1 MKTPDESPSV
11 TTTGQSSRREF
22 LTQSGAVVAGSV
34 LAGGALSRAYAG
46 EDNTIRIGLV
56 GCGGRGTGAARDA
69 LLAGPNMQLVA
80 MGDIFMPKVQN
91 SLARLLK
98 VKEENR
104 ALETSIKVKPDHC
117 FAGLDAYQKVIDSG
131 VDYVLLCTPPGF
143 RPAHIEYAVK
153 KGVHIFAEKP
163 CATDSPGVR
172 RILALADEMKRKKIG
187 LLSGF
192 NSRHVF
198 HYIDL
203 VKAIHDGRLGDV
215 MSLHA
220 YFNTGNIWYR
230 QREEGMTLPEYHF
243 HNWFHVDW
251 LCGDHI
257 VEQHVHNL
265 DRCNWIMQAHP
276 VKAYGMGGRQYHT
289 GRGGNIY
296 DHFTVEFEYEN
307 GVRMTSM
314 CRQIGGTD
322 AKIGEEIVGT
332 KGLAAMVG
340 QKAQFTGEN
349 ARVFREHPNQHES
362 HRQEHID
369 FIAALRRGEIP
380 NDTQFLCDS
389 TLTAIMG
396 RESAYTG
403 KYVTWDGI
411 LNSELQLSPPDLAAW
426 DGSIR
431 SVPKPGMP
439 RV

>member
-1 MKTPDESPSV
+1 MTRRRFLETGAKVTALTGFSV
-11 TTTGQSSRREF
+11 GGQAF
-22 LTQSGAVVAGSV
+22 GANND
-34 LAGGALSRAYAG
+34 R
-46 EDNTIRIGLV
+46 IRVGLV

-69 LLAGPNMQLVA
+69 LLAGTNIELVA
-80 MGDIFMPKVQN
+80 MGDIFKAKVEN
-91 SLARLLK
+91 SLGKLMK
-98 VKEENR
+98 IKEDNR
-104 ALETSIKVKPDHC
+104 ALKSSIKVKPDHC
-117 FAGLDAYQKVIDSG
+117 FAGLDAYKKVIDSDI
-131 VDYVLLCTPPGF
+131 DYVLLCTPPGF

-172 RILALADEMKRKKIG
+172 RILALENEMKRKGIA

-198 HYIDL
+198 HYADM
-203 VKAIHDGRLGDV
+203 VKAIHDGELGDV
-215 MSLHA
+215 MSLYA

-265 DRCNWIMQAHP
+265 DFCNWIMQAHP
-276 VKAYGMGGRQYHT
+276 AKAYGMGGRQYHLD
-289 GRGGNIY
+289 RGGNIY

-307 GVRMTSM
+307 GIRMTSM
-314 CRQIGGTD
+314 CRQIKGTD
-322 AKIGEEIVGT
+322 TKIGEEIVGT
-332 KGLAAMVG
+332 KGHAAIVARKT
-340 QKAQFTGEN
+340 QITGEN

-369 FIAALRRGEIP
+369 FVAALRRGETP
-380 NDTQFLCDS
+380 NDTRFLCES

-403 KYVTWDGI
+403 KHVTWDEI
-411 LNSELQLSPPDLAAW
+411 LNSNLQLTPPDIAAW

-431 SVPKPGMP
+431 PVPRPGMR

>member
-1 MKTPDESPSV
+1 MKLDKDTM
-11 TTTGQSSRREF
+11 TRRHF
-22 LTQSGAVVAGSV
+22 LKTSTEIAAMVGFSIASQ
-34 LAGGALSRAYAG
+34 AYG
-46 EDNTIRIGLV
+46 VNKDRIRVGLV
-56 GCGGRGTGAARDA
+56 GCGGRGTGAAQDA
-69 LLAGPNMQLVA
+69 LMAGPNIELVS
-80 MGDIFMPKVQN
+80 MGDIFMAKVER
-91 SLARLLK
+91 SLARLSRLK
-98 VKEENR
+98 EDNKS
-104 ALETSIKVKPDHC
+104 L
-117 FAGLDAYQKVIDSG
+117 
-131 VDYVLLCTPPGF
+131 DYVLLCTPPGF
-143 RPAHIEYAVK
+143 RPEHIEYAVK

-172 RILALADEMKRKKIG
+172 RILALENEMRRKGIG

-198 HYIDL
+198 HYANL
-203 VKAIHDGRLGDV
+203 VKAVHDGELGDV
-215 MSLHA
+215 MSLYA

-230 QREEGMTLPEYHF
+230 EREQGMTLPEYHF

-265 DRCNWIMQAHP
+265 DFCNWIMQAHP
-276 VKAYGMGGRQYHT
+276 IKAYGMGGRQYHT
-289 GRGGNIY
+289 DRGGNIY

-314 CRQIGGTD
+314 CRQINGTD
-322 AKIGEEIVGT
+322 TKIGEEIVGT
-332 KGLAAMVG
+332 KGHGLIVG
-340 QKAQFTGEN
+340 RKTEITGEN
-349 ARVFREHPNQHES
+349 AKVFPKHPEQHES

-369 FIAALRRGEIP
+369 FIASLRRGEIL
-380 NDTQFLCDS
+380 NDTHFLCES

-403 KYVTWDGI
+403 KYVSWDDI
-411 LNSELQLSPPDLAAW
+411 LNSDLQLSPSNIAQW

-431 SVPKPGMP
+431 PVPKPGMS

>member
-1 MKTPDESPSV
+1 MKSDKDTMTRRRFLE
-11 TTTGQSSRREF
+11 TGTKVAALAGFS
-22 LTQSGAVVAGSV
+22 VAGK
-34 LAGGALSRAYAG
+34 AFGANN
-46 EDNTIRIGLV
+46 DCIRVGLV

-69 LLAGPNMQLVA
+69 LLAGENIELVA
-80 MGDIFMPKVQN
+80 MGDIFKAKVEK
-91 SLARLLK
+91 SLGRLMK
-98 VKEENR
+98 IKEDGR
-104 ALETSIKVKPDHC
+104 ALKDSVKVEPDHS
-117 FAGLDAYQKVIDSG
+117 FAGLDAYKKVIDSG
-131 VDYVLLCTPPGF
+131 IDYVLLCTPPGF

-153 KGVHIFAEKP
+153 KGVNIFAEKP

-172 RILALADEMKRKKIG
+172 RILALEKEMKRKGIA

-198 HYIDL
+198 HYADL
-203 VKAIHDGRLGDV
+203 VKAIHDGELGDV
-215 MSLHA
+215 MSLYA

-230 QREEGMTLPEYHF
+230 EREEGMTLPEYHF

-265 DRCNWIMQAHP
+265 DFCNWIMQAHP
-276 VKAYGMGGRQYHT
+276 VRAYGMGGRQYHVN
-289 GRGGNIY
+289 RGGNIY

-314 CRQIGGTD
+314 CRQIKGTD
-322 AKIGEEIVGT
+322 TKIGEEIVGT
-332 KGLAAMVG
+332 KGHAAIVSRKS
-340 QKAQFTGEN
+340 QITGEN

-369 FIAALRRGEIP
+369 FVAALRRGEIP
-380 NDTQFLCDS
+380 NDTRFLCES

-403 KYVTWDGI
+403 KNVTWDEI
-411 LNSELQLSPPDLAAW
+411 LNSKLQLTPPDIAAW

-431 SVPKPGMP
+431 PVPRPGMA

>member
-1 MKTPDESPSV
+1 MKPENNTM
-11 TTTGQSSRREF
+11 TRRRF
-22 LTQSGAVVAGSV
+22 LKTSTQITA
-34 LAGGALSRAYAG
+34 LAGLSVVTQAYGANNDR
-46 EDNTIRIGLV
+46 IRVGLV
-56 GCGGRGTGAARDA
+56 GCGGRGTGAAQDA
-69 LLAGPNMQLVA
+69 MMAGPNVELVA
-80 MGDIFMPKVQN
+80 MGDIFMAKVER
-91 SLARLLK
+91 SLARLSKLKSNNKAIQNNLK
-98 VKEENR
+98 VKP
-104 ALETSIKVKPDHC
+104 SHC

-131 VDYVLLCTPPGF
+131 IDYVLLCTPPGF
-143 RPAHIEYAVK
+143 RPDHIGYAVK
-153 KGVHIFAEKP
+153 KGVNIFAEKP

-172 RILALADEMKRKKIG
+172 RILALEDEMKRKGIA

-192 NSRHVF
+192 NGRHVF
-198 HYIDL
+198 HYVDL
-203 VKAIHDGRLGDV
+203 VSAIHNGELGDIKALY
-215 MSLHA
+215 S

-230 QREEGMTLPEYHF
+230 ERESGMSLPDYHF

-289 GRGGNIY
+289 DRGGNIY

-307 GVRMTSM
+307 GIRMTSM
-314 CRQIGGTD
+314 CRQIQGTD
-322 AKIGEEIVGT
+322 AKVGEEIVGT
-332 KGLAAMVG
+332 KGFGSLVG
-340 QKAQFTGEN
+340 RKAQFTGEN
-349 ARVFREHPNQHES
+349 ARIFREYPEQHES
-362 HRQEHID
+362 HLQEHID

-380 NDTQFLCDS
+380 NDTRFLCES

-403 KYVTWDGI
+403 KHVTWDEI
-411 LNSELQLSPPDLAAW
+411 LNSNLRLTPPDIARW

-431 SVPKPGMP
+431 PVPKPGMP

>member
-1 MKTPDESPSV
+1 MKPNNTTMTRRRFLR
-11 TTTGQSSRREF
+11 TTTQ
-22 LTQSGAVVAGSV
+22 VAA
-34 LAGGALSRAYAG
+34 LAGFSVATRAYGAG
-46 EDNTIRIGLV
+46 NDRIRVGLV

-69 LLAGPNMQLVA
+69 MMAGANIELVA
-80 MGDIFMPKVQN
+80 MGDIFMPKVER
-91 SLARLLK
+91 SLAQLSKLK
-98 VKEENR
+98 GDNEKLR
-104 ALETSIKVKPDHC
+104 DGIKVTPDRC

-131 VDYVLLCTPPGF
+131 IDYVLLCTPPGF

-163 CATDSPGVR
+163 CATDAPGVR
-172 RILALADEMKRKKIG
+172 RILALENEMKRKGIG

-192 NSRHVF
+192 NGRHVF
-198 HYIDL
+198 HYADL
-203 VKAIHDGRLGDV
+203 VTAIHDGALGDV
-215 MSLHA
+215 TALYA

-230 QREEGMTLPEYHF
+230 QREDGMTLPEYHF

-265 DRCNWIMQAHP
+265 DRCNWIMQGHP

-289 GRGGNIY
+289 DRGGNIY

-314 CRQIGGTD
+314 CRQIAGTD
-322 AKIGEEIVGT
+322 TKIGEEIVGT
-332 KGLAAMVG
+332 KGRALLVG
-340 QKAQFTGEN
+340 RKAQITGDN
-349 ARVFREHPNQHES
+349 AKVFREHPEQHES
-362 HRQEHID
+362 HGQEHID

-380 NDTQFLCDS
+380 NDTRFLCES

-403 KYVTWDGI
+403 KHITWDEM
-411 LNSELQLSPPDLAAW
+411 LNSDLQLTPPDMAAW

-431 SVPKPGMP
+431 PVPKPGML

>member
-1 MKTPDESPSV
+1 MKPNKDSMT
-11 TTTGQSSRREF
+11 RRRF
-22 LTQSGAVVAGSV
+22 LKTSTQAAA
-34 LAGGALSRAYAG
+34 LAGVSAITHAYAANS
-46 EDNTIRIGLV
+46 DRIRVGLV

-69 LLAGPNMQLVA
+69 LMAGANIELVA
-80 MGDIFMPKVQN
+80 MGDIFMSRVES

-98 VKEENR
+98 LKDGNT
-104 ALETSIKVKPDHC
+104 ALRTSIKVRRDHC

-131 VDYVLLCTPPGF
+131 IDYVLLCTPPGF
-143 RPAHIEYAVK
+143 RPEHIEYAVK
-153 KGVHIFAEKP
+153 KDVHIFAEKP
-163 CATDSPGVR
+163 CATDPRGVR
-172 RILALADEMKRKKIG
+172 RILALEDEMKRKGLG

-198 HYIDL
+198 HYADL
-203 VKAIHDGRLGDV
+203 VRAIHDGELGDV
-215 MSLHA
+215 MSLYA

-230 QREEGMTLPEYHF
+230 ERPEGMALPEYHF

-265 DRCNWIMQAHP
+265 DACNWIMQAHP

-289 GRGGNIY
+289 DRGGNIY

-307 GVRMTSM
+307 GVRLTSM
-314 CRQIGGTD
+314 CRQIAGTD
-322 AKIGEEIVGT
+322 TKIGEEVVGT
-332 KGLAAMVG
+332 KGRASLVG
-340 QKAQFTGEN
+340 RKAQIAGQNTK
-349 ARVFREHPNQHES
+349 VFREHPDQHES

-369 FIAALRRGEIP
+369 FIAALRRGEIV
-380 NDTQFLCDS
+380 NDTRFLCES

-403 KYVTWDGI
+403 KYVSWDEI
-411 LNSELQLSPPDLAAW
+411 LSSDLQLSPPDITAW

-431 SVPKPGMP
+431 PVPKPGMR

>member
-1 MKTPDESPSV
+1 MKSNKDTMTRRRFLE
-11 TTTGQSSRREF
+11 TGTKLAALAGFS
-22 LTQSGAVVAGSV
+22 VAGK
-34 LAGGALSRAYAG
+34 AFGANN
-46 EDNTIRIGLV
+46 DCIRVGLV

-69 LLAGPNMQLVA
+69 LLAGENIELVA
-80 MGDIFMPKVQN
+80 MGDIFKPKVEK
-91 SLARLLK
+91 SLARLMK
-98 VKEENR
+98 IKEDGR
-104 ALETSIKVKPDHC
+104 ALKDSVKVEPDHS
-117 FAGLDAYQKVIDSG
+117 FAGLDAYKKVIDSG
-131 VDYVLLCTPPGF
+131 IDYVLLCTPPGF

-153 KGVHIFAEKP
+153 KGVNIFAEKP

-172 RILALADEMKRKKIG
+172 RILALEKEMKRKGIA

-198 HYIDL
+198 HYADL
-203 VKAIHDGRLGDV
+203 VKAIHDGELGDV
-215 MSLHA
+215 MSLYA

-230 QREEGMTLPEYHF
+230 EREEGMTLPEYHF

-265 DRCNWIMQAHP
+265 DFCNWIMQAHP
-276 VKAYGMGGRQYHT
+276 VRAYGMGGRQYHVD
-289 GRGGNIY
+289 RGGNIY

-307 GVRMTSM
+307 GIRMTSM
-314 CRQIGGTD
+314 CRQIKGTD
-322 AKIGEEIVGT
+322 TKIGEEVVGT
-332 KGLAAMVG
+332 KGHAAIVSRKS
-340 QKAQFTGEN
+340 QITGEN

-369 FIAALRRGEIP
+369 FVAALRRGEIP
-380 NDTQFLCDS
+380 NDTRFLCES

-403 KYVTWDGI
+403 KNVTWDEI
-411 LNSELQLSPPDLAAW
+411 LNSKLQLTPPDIAAW

-431 SVPKPGMP
+431 PVPRPGMV

>member
-1 MKTPDESPSV
+1 MKSDKETMTRRRFLE
-11 TTTGQSSRREF
+11 TGTKVAALAGFS
-22 LTQSGAVVAGSV
+22 VAGQ
-34 LAGGALSRAYAG
+34 AFGANN
-46 EDNTIRIGLV
+46 DCIRVGLV

-69 LLAGPNMQLVA
+69 LLAGENIELVA
-80 MGDIFMPKVQN
+80 MGDIF
-91 SLARLLK
+91 K
-98 VKEENR
+98 VKVEKSLGRLMKIKEDNR
-104 ALETSIKVKPDHC
+104 ALKDSVKIEPDHC
-117 FAGLDAYQKVIDSG
+117 FAGLDAYKKVIDSG
-131 VDYVLLCTPPGF
+131 IDYVLLCTPPGF

-153 KGVHIFAEKP
+153 KGVNIFAEKP

-172 RILALADEMKRKKIG
+172 RILALEKEMKRKGIA

-198 HYIDL
+198 HYADL
-203 VKAIHDGRLGDV
+203 VKAIHDGELGDV
-215 MSLHA
+215 MSLYA
-220 YFNTGNIWYR
+220 YFNTGNIWYH

-265 DRCNWIMQAHP
+265 DFCNWIMQTHP
-276 VKAYGMGGRQYHT
+276 VRAYGMGGRQYHVE
-289 GRGGNIY
+289 RGGNIY

-307 GVRMTSM
+307 GIRMTSM
-314 CRQIGGTD
+314 CRQIKGTD
-322 AKIGEEIVGT
+322 TKIGEEIVGT
-332 KGLAAMVG
+332 KGHAAIVSRKS
-340 QKAQFTGEN
+340 QITGEN

-369 FIAALRRGEIP
+369 FVAALRRGEIP
-380 NDTQFLCDS
+380 NDTRFLCES

-403 KYVTWDGI
+403 KNVTWDEI
-411 LNSELQLSPPDLAAW
+411 LNSKLQLTPPDIAAW

-431 SVPKPGMP
+431 PVPRPGMV